1 MISYYLNR
9 CIPPQCV
16 VVGPEIISRLVNE
29 VIFEMVDV
37 RMYTDQ
43 LEHPWKVRTIC
54 FCFLE
59 PFVTCLCTEARL
71 IFHFRD
77 LGHFIILH
85 RFRTTARTANS
96 GTACWC

>member
-43 LEHPWKVRTIC
+43 LEHPWKVYDLLLFPRTIDGAYAPST
-54 FCFLE
+54 FE
-59 PFVTCLCTEARL
+59 
-71 IFHFRD
+71 
-77 LGHFIILH
+77 
-85 RFRTTARTANS
+85 S
-96 GTACWC
+96 S